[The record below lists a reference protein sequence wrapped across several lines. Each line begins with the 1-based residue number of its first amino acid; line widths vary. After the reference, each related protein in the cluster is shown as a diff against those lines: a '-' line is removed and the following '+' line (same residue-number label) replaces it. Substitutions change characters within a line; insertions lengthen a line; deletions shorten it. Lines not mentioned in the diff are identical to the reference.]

1 MIFFFFFVFRC
12 LSIYPWFSLI
22 LKCKKLPKSLT
33 KVTIKECIVHRAIIF
48 HNYQGY
54 DDIQFLCN
62 FFICD

>member
-1 MIFFFFFVFRC
+1 MIIFFFGIQMFIYISMVF
-12 LSIYPWFSLI
+12 SYFEVQ
-22 LKCKKLPKSLT
+22 KLPKLLT
-33 KVTIKECIVHRAIIF
+33 KVTIKECIVHRAIVF